1 MANLLDV
8 LQSAQAGKVAEN
20 LAARFGI
27 SAEQAKAAIQ
37 GLVPALSAGLLQALQ
52 SPTGLNSIAGQLSGA
67 AHQASFQSA
76 DSAYSD
82 AGVTAGSAL
91 LGQLF
96 GAANVTMQIAQQVA
110 RVTGL
115 RADVVARMAPVVA
128 TITAGALMIALKSQG
143 FSSIRAQS
151 DGTSRGGTPATG
163 GLAALFSSVM
173 GLFGALTGAKPTG
186 ATASSGQSAVDA
198 LKGMIQAGSWADPQ
212 LQAAIGDILR
222 RRG

>member
-1 MANLLDV
+1 MANLLDI

-27 SAEQAKAAIQ
+27 TAEQAKAAIQ

-52 SPTGLNSIAGQLSGA
+52 SPASLNSIAGQLSGG

-76 DSAYSD
+76 DSASSD
-82 AGVTAGSAL
+82 AGVAAGSAL

-96 GAANVTMQIAQQVA
+96 GAPNVTMQMAQQVA

-128 TITAGALMIALKSQG
+128 TIAAGALMSALKSQG
-143 FSSIRAQS
+143 FSSIRAQPV
-151 DGTSRGGTPATG
+151 GTPRGGTPAAG
-163 GLAALFSSVM
+163 GLAGLFSSVM
-173 GLFGALTGAKPTG
+173 GLFGALTGGKTTG
-186 ATASSGQSAVDA
+186 AASGGQSAVDA
-198 LKGMIQAGSWADPQ
+198 LKGMIQAGSSADPQ

>member
-1 MANLLDV
+1 MANLLDI

-37 GLVPALSAGLLQALQ
+37 GLVPALSAGLQQALQ
-52 SPTGLNSIAGQLSGA
+52 NPTSLNSIAAQLTGG

-76 DSAYSD
+76 DSADSD
-82 AGVTAGSAL
+82 AGVSAGSAL

-96 GAANVTMQIAQQVA
+96 GPPNVTMQIAQQVA

-115 RADVVARMAPVVA
+115 RPELLARMAPVIA
-128 TITAGALMIALKSQG
+128 TITAGALVTALKSQG
-143 FSSIRAQS
+143 FSSILGQS
-151 DGTSRGGTPATG
+151 DNASRGGAPASG
-163 GLAALFSSVM
+163 GLAGLFSSVM
-173 GLFGALTGAKPTG
+173 GLFGALTGGKTTSA
-186 ATASSGQSAVDA
+186 ASGGQSALNA
-198 LKGMIQAGSWADPQ
+198 LKGMIQPGSWADPQ